1 MKYDNIPGWPGY
13 YISKRGKV
21 YSRKLPGHTG
31 KSRFGNKWVLHKLS
45 LHKGYY
51 RVRFFDTRKHTKLF
65 SVHRLVALAWVH
77 NPKPK
82 EYNVVMHLDNNPLNN
97 YYKNL
102 KWGTYKQNNL
112 QCHQDNRAYH
122 PSGKN
127 HFNYGKRGEDTPRA
141 KLPDKVWDDIC
152 RSILIEHKERKK
164 ISERYGISLSSIS
177 LHIKRYKLK
186 NEL

>member
-97 YYKNL
+97 YYKTL
-102 KWGTYKQNNL
+102 
-112 QCHQDNRAYH
+112 
-122 PSGKN
+122 SGVLINKIIYN
-127 HFNYGKRGEDTPRA
+127 VIKIIGHIIQVVK
-141 KLPDKVWDDIC
+141 I
-152 RSILIEHKERKK
+152 ILTMVSVER
-164 ISERYGISLSSIS
+164 ILLELSY
-177 LHIKRYKLK
+177 LIKFGMIYVDPY
-186 NEL
+186 